1 MSSTDRLHAL
11 DAVRACALLL
21 GVMFHGGF
29 SFIPGMIPG
38 LWAIVDNSPST
49 TISVMSFA
57 AHIFRM
63 TLFFFVA
70 GFFARM
76 MYLSRKGARGFWRD
90 RAKRILLPLVAGW
103 IVIFPLIAAVWI
115 WGLTKTFGGKIP
127 PPPANMP
134 APPPGAFPL
143 THLWFLYY
151 LLILYAIVLLVR
163 WAIVALDRSGAI
175 RRATDT
181 VVRGIV
187 RTGTAAVLLP
197 LPVIAAMYALPEWY
211 MWFGIP
217 TPDRSVIPQLASLIG
232 YGTAVAF
239 GWLIHRQLKHEDVL
253 STWRRQWPMH
263 LAAAA
268 IATIVCLSIAG
279 VVPVFVPAKPGAW
292 TLTYAF
298 AYGIAI
304 WCWCFAVIGVAVR
317 YLSDE
322 RPAVRYVADASY
334 WIYLVHLP
342 VVALFQV
349 IVGHWP
355 LHWTVKFPMVMV
367 ASLAVLFASYHYL
380 VRATFIGGI
389 LNGRRYPRSL
399 TNSAAAATAPAAAA
413 TTTAWQKGPVLAS
426 APEPDK
432 PR

>member
-11 DAVRACALLL
+11 DAVRAFALLL

-38 LWAIVDNSPST
+38 LWFIVDNSPSA
-49 TISVMSFA
+49 TISVMGFA
-57 AHIFRM
+57 SHMFRM

-76 MYLSRKGARGFWRD
+76 MFLRKGARGFWRD

-103 IVIFPLIAAVWI
+103 IIFFPMIAAVWI
-115 WGLTKTFGGKIP
+115 WGLTKTFGGKLP

-134 APPPGAFPL
+134 SPPGAFPL

-151 LLILYAIVLLVR
+151 LLILYVIVLSVR
-163 WAIVALDRSGAI
+163 WTIVAIDRNGAI
-175 RRATDT
+175 RRAADATI
-181 VVRGIV
+181 RGAV
-187 RTGTAAVLLP
+187 RTGLAAVLLP
-197 LPVIAAMYALPEWY
+197 LPVIAALYAHHEWY

-217 TPDRSVIPQLASLIG
+217 TPDRSVIPQVVSLVG
-232 YGTAVAF
+232 FGTAVSF
-239 GWLIHRQLKHEDVL
+239 GWLIHRQLDAVVSTDVL
-253 STWRRQWPMH
+253 SMWRRRWPLH
-263 LAAAA
+263 LATALV
-268 IATIVCLSIAG
+268 ATIVCLAIAG
-279 VVPVFVPAKPGAW
+279 VVPTFVPAKQGAS

-304 WCWCFAVIGVAVR
+304 WCWCFAIIGAAVQ
-317 YLSDE
+317 YLSAE
-322 RPAVRYVADASY
+322 RFAVRYVADASY
-334 WIYLVHLP
+334 WIYLAHLP

-355 LHWTVKFPMVMV
+355 LHWTIKFPLVMA

-380 VRATFIGGI
+380 VRASFIGAI
-389 LNGRRYPRSL
+389 LNGRRYPRSRGGDAQGG
-399 TNSAAAATAPAAAA
+399 NAPAATAWPPLA
-413 TTTAWQKGPVLAS
+413 T
-426 APEPDK
+426 APESDK
-432 PR
+432 HR

>member
-1 MSSTDRLHAL
+1 MSSNDRLHAL

-21 GVMFHGGF
+21 GVMFHAGF

-38 LWAIVDNSPST
+38 LWAIVDNSSSA
-49 TISVMSFA
+49 TISVMAFTT
-57 AHIFRM
+57 HIFRM

-76 MYLSRKGARGFWRD
+76 MHLRKGARGFWRD

-103 IVIFPLIAAVWI
+103 MIFFPLIAVVWI

-127 PPPANMP
+127 PAPANMP

-151 LLILYAIVLLVR
+151 LLILYVIVLLVR
-163 WAIVALDRSGAI
+163 AAIVALDRNGAI
-175 RRATDT
+175 RRTADT
-181 VVRGIV
+181 LVRGVV

-197 LPVIAAMYALPEWY
+197 LPAIAAMYAHHEWY

-217 TPDRSVIPQLASLIG
+217 TPDRSVIPQLPSLVG

-239 GWLIHRQLKHEDVL
+239 GWLIHRQLNRDDRDRGDVL
-253 STWRRQWPMH
+253 SIWRRQWPMH

-268 IATIVCLSIAG
+268 IATIVCLTIVG
-279 VVPVFVPAKPGAW
+279 VVPVWVPAAPGGR
-292 TLTYAF
+292 TLAYAF

-304 WCWCFAVIGVAVR
+304 WCWCFAAIGVAVR
-317 YLSDE
+317 YLSAE

-334 WIYLVHLP
+334 WIYLAHLP
-342 VVALFQV
+342 VVAAFQV
-349 IVGHWP
+349 VVGHWP
-355 LHWTVKFPMVMV
+355 LHWTVKFPLVMV

-380 VRATFIGGI
+380 VRATFIGAI
-389 LNGRRYPRSL
+389 LNGRRYPRSFA
-399 TNSAAAATAPAAAA
+399 TTATA
-413 TTTAWQKGPVLAS
+413 TTATPWQDGPVLAS
-426 APEPDK
+426 APESDK
-432 PR
+432 HH

>member
-11 DAVRACALLL
+11 DAVRAFALLL

-57 AHIFRM
+57 AHMFRM

-76 MYLSRKGARGFWRD
+76 LVHRKGTRGFWRD

-103 IVIFPLIAAVWI
+103 MIFFPMLAAVWI

-151 LLILYAIVLLVR
+151 LLILYVIVLIVR
-163 WAIVALDRSGAI
+163 WAIVALDRNGAI
-175 RRATDT
+175 RRAADT
-181 VVRGIV
+181 LTRGVV
-187 RTGTAAVLLP
+187 RTGLAAVLLP
-197 LPVIAAMYALPEWY
+197 LPLIAALYMHHEWY
-211 MWFGIP
+211 SWFGIP
-217 TPDRSVIPQLASLIG
+217 TPDRSVIPQLPSLIG
-232 YGTAVAF
+232 FGTAVAF
-239 GWLIHRQLKHEDVL
+239 GWLIHRQLEHEDVL
-253 STWRRQWPMH
+253 SMWRRQWPMH
-263 LAAAA
+263 LAVAA
-268 IATIVCLSIAG
+268 IATIVCLAMAG
-279 VVPVFVPAKPGAW
+279 VVPTFVPAVRGAR

-317 YLSDE
+317 YLSAE
-322 RPAVRYVADASY
+322 RFAVRYTADASY
-334 WIYLVHLP
+334 WIYLAHLP
-342 VVALFQV
+342 VVAAFQV

-355 LHWTVKFPMVMV
+355 LHWTIKFPLVMA

-380 VRATFIGGI
+380 VRRSFIGAI
-389 LNGRRYPRSL
+389 LNGRRIRATPL
-399 TNSAAAATAPAAAA
+399 MPSAS
-413 TTTAWQKGPVLAS
+413 TTPIHST
-426 APEPDK
+426 EPTVK
-432 PR
+432 TSGM